1 MLEEDKT
8 IELIDEEANKVAG
21 DFDGTVE
28 QIIYI
33 K

>member
-8 IELIDEEANKVAG
+8 IELIDEKANKVAG

-28 QIIYI
+28 QIIY
-33 K
+33 KK